1 MIARAQVSH
10 QAVRVIGVVVGERHM
25 RRPLARELARFSS
38 QPRRALRLVESLDR
52 QHTALSGN
60 DASVRDGRVVSA
72 ERCGDKCPHA
82 VRDFLEIAER
92 FAGNDC
98 TQRPPRP
105 RVSQCVR
112 HRDGGKREMCGA

>member
-1 MIARAQVSH
+1 LNPSIASTPLFPAMMPRSET
-10 QAVRVIGVVVGERHM
+10 VV
-25 RRPLARELARFSS
+25 LF
-38 QPRRALRLVESLDR
+38 
-52 QHTALSGN
+52 
-60 DASVRDGRVVSA
+60 SA
-72 ERCGDKCPHA
+72 ERCGDKRPHA

-112 HRDGGKREMCGA
+112 HRGGGKREMCGA